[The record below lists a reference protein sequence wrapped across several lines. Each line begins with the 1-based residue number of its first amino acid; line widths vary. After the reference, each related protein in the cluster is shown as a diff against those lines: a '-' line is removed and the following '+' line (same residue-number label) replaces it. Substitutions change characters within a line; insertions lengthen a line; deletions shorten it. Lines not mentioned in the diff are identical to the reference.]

1 MFARCAIER
10 KPNTAVFDPLYARAV
25 LTREQRRQEILRAV
39 NEGRAQVG
47 ELALVFGVS
56 EMTVRRDLR
65 DLERDGKLTRVHGG
79 AVSVAVEPS
88 FAEIV
93 VERFPQKDRIGAAAA
108 ALVEDGQTIMLDIGT
123 TTLQVARHLRGREV
137 TVITTN
143 LAAYEELL
151 AETSVDLV
159 LVGGNVRRNYRS
171 LVGVLAED
179 ALRQLRADVAFLGA
193 SGIEPDGAVDDT
205 TMVEVPIKRAMLAAA
220 ARTVLV
226 ADSTKFAMRGMVRV
240 CDVADLDVLVTDEE
254 APASARNA
262 LARAGVEVVIA

>member
-1 MFARCAIER
+1 MVTRDER
-10 KPNTAVFDPLYARAV
+10 RH
-25 LTREQRRQEILRAV
+25 EILRAV
-39 NEGRAQVG
+39 DEGRAHVG
-47 ELALVFGVS
+47 ELATALGVS

-93 VERFPQKDRIGAAAA
+93 VERFEHKDRIGAAAA
-108 ALVEDGQTIMLDIGT
+108 ALVQDGQTIMLDIGT
-123 TTLQVARHLRGREV
+123 TTLQVARHLRGRQV

-151 AETSVDLV
+151 AEPSVELV
-159 LVGGNVRRNYRS
+159 LVGGTVRRNYRS

-193 SGIEPDGAVDDT
+193 SGIEEDGAVDDT

-220 ARTVLV
+220 ARCVLV
-226 ADSTKFAMRGMVRV
+226 ADSAKFGMRGMVRV
-240 CDVADLDVLVTDEE
+240 CDVADLDVVVTDAE
-254 APASARNA
+254 APAAARDA
-262 LARAGVEVVIA
+262 LARAGVEVVLA